1 MSNKKVTLNQV
12 FKDIIWPRKNILLV
26 GLLLIII
33 SRAASLVL
41 PYSTGIIIDDIV
53 VNKDMELMKY
63 FLIAVLISI
72 TIQAITSFY
81 LTKLLSVEAQNLI
94 SKLRVEVLKK
104 ILSLPINYFDN
115 NKSFFCQSLLEY
127 NF

>member
-1 MSNKKVTLNQV
+1 MSNKKVTLKQV
-12 FKDIIWPRKNILLV
+12 FKDIIWPRRNILFV
-26 GLLLIII
+26 GLLLIFI

-53 VNKDMELMKY
+53 ANKDMELMKY

-81 LTKLLSVEAQNLI
+81 LTK
-94 SKLRVEVLKK
+94 K
-104 ILSLPINYFDN
+104 
-115 NKSFFCQSLLEY
+115 
-127 NF
+127 NFLYLCKYL